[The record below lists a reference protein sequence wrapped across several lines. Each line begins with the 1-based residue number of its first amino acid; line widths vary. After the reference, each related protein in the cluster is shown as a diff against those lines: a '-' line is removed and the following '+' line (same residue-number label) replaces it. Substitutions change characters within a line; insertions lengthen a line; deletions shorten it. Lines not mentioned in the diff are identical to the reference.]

1 MTVRVLLAAALLVAA
16 VPCSLP
22 AAAAAGPCRAIG
34 DRGPQGARATSAP
47 PPAPVLFAR
56 DFRPPRDC
64 EWGFSVG
71 GWGGIRKGYPLR
83 HDPVIFVHGNHSDAV
98 DWFSVA
104 DAFLARGYT
113 AQELWALSYNGL
125 GGQVDG
131 TPVICPCPPS
141 PRAVAYMARP
151 DVAPH
156 VVEGGQYAAND
167 VNVPDVAAFVRA
179 VLRYTGARSVQ
190 LVGHSLGVTVIRKA
204 VFDNRDLPARV
215 SAVVSIAGG
224 NHGTSLC
231 RGFETVLYSCDE
243 VAPGTRWLAR
253 LNARGEAPG
262 PTKWMSVYNGSNALD
277 PFFLKTPQYDD
288 TQSPRLKGAVNLT
301 FPDAYHSDLRVRPDI
316 IEVYLRFL
324 VSSSRTRASG
334 KERRWPR
341 RSPVRCTG
349 SCSPIRMR
357 RPSQTRSGRSPAASW
372 RVRAT
377 GRRARSPAKAC
388 ASVTSSVSACPA
400 TATS

>member
-1 MTVRVLLAAALLVAA
+1 MRVHLLVATALLVAT
-16 VPCSLP
+16 VPLSLP
-22 AAAAAGPCRAIG
+22 AAAAPGPCRAIG

-64 EWGFSVG
+64 EWGFPLG
-71 GWGGIRKGYPLR
+71 GWGGIRKGYPLK

-104 DAFLARGYT
+104 DMMATNGYT

-131 TPVICPCPPS
+131 TPVNCPCPPS
-141 PRAVAYMARP
+141 QRAVQYMARP
-151 DVAPH
+151 DVAPY
-156 VVEGGQYAAND
+156 VAQGGQYAAND
-167 VNVPDVAAFVRA
+167 VNAPDVAAFVRG

-204 VFDNRDLPARV
+204 LFDHPDLYRRV

-231 RGFETVLYSCDE
+231 RGFETMLYSCDE
-243 VAPGTRWLAR
+243 VAPGSRWLAR

-262 PTKWMSVYNGSNALD
+262 PTRWMSLYNGSNGLD
-277 PFFLKTPQYDD
+277 PFFLKTPGYDD
-288 TQSPRLKGAVNLT
+288 TQSPRLKGAANLM

-316 IEVYLRFL
+316 VRVYVQFL
-324 VSSSRTRASG
+324 VAHSRIRTSG
-334 KERRWPR
+334 K
-341 RSPVRCTG
+341 
-349 SCSPIRMR
+349 
-357 RPSQTRSGRSPAASW
+357 GRA
-372 RVRAT
+372 
-377 GRRARSPAKAC
+377 
-388 ASVTSSVSACPA
+388 
-400 TATS
+400 